1 MAEQDSSLF
10 NSEFVEQEEI
20 YEEQILNDNN
30 EVESSMDEDEDER
43 NDEQQNEIENEMI
56 ELKDDSIQGF
66 FDHKDSVYTID
77 INPINENLIVSGG
90 GDDKSFLWN
99 SDTGEKLFEL
109 LGHTDS
115 VTSALFSKDGQYVA
129 SGGMDGKV
137 KVWKV
142 ENRELILSL
151 EGPDEIV
158 WLDWHPKGNILL
170 AGANDS
176 TIWMWQVPSGNCMN
190 VFSGHSSSVTTG
202 QFTPDG
208 KKIVSGSEDNSLIV
222 WDPKSANS
230 IYKISGEDARFHKEG
245 ITCLAVNKESTLVL
259 SGSSDASARLVNLT
273 NGNILG
279 SFEDHTESV
288 ETAGFSN
295 ILPLAATGSL
305 DGKLNIWDVTT
316 MRLRQTCNHD
326 DAIIQLQWHHDSPLL
341 TTCSADRT
349 VRVWDGRTGNCEKT
363 FYGHQDTILGFAI
376 SKDGKKIV
384 TAGDDHV
391 CLVFK
396 Y

>member
-1 MAEQDSSLF
+1 MAEQDF
-10 NSEFVEQEEI
+10 DSEFVEQEEI

-30 EVESSMDEDEDER
+30 DAGSSMDEEEDER
-43 NDEQQNEIENEMI
+43 NEEQQDEIENEMI
-56 ELKDDSIQGF
+56 ELKDDSLQGF
-66 FDHKDSVYTID
+66 FGHQDSVYAID
-77 INPINENLIVSGG
+77 INPIDESIIVSGG

-99 SDTGEKLFEL
+99 CDTGEQLSEL

-115 VTSALFSKDGQYVA
+115 VTSTLFSKDGQYVA

-176 TIWMWQVPSGNCMN
+176 TIWMWQ
-190 VFSGHSSSVTTG
+190 GHSSSVTAG

-208 KKIVSGSEDNSLIV
+208 KKIVSGSEDTSLIV
-222 WDPKSANS
+222 WDPKTANS
-230 IYKISGEDARFHKEG
+230 IFKISGEDARFHKEG
-245 ITCLAVNKESTLVL
+245 ITCLAVNQESTLVL
-259 SGSSDASARLVNLT
+259 SGSTDASAKLLNLT
-273 NGNILG
+273 NGSILG
-279 SFEDHTESV
+279 SFEDHTESI
-288 ETAGFSN
+288 ETIGFSN
-295 ILPLAATGSL
+295 VLPLAATGSV
-305 DGKLNIWDVTT
+305 DAKLNIWDVTT

-326 DAIIQLQWHHDSPLL
+326 DAIVKLQWHNDSPLL

-349 VRVWDGRTGNCEKT
+349 VRVWDGRTGNCEKI
-363 FYGHQDTILGFAI
+363 FHGHQNTILGFTI

-391 CLVFK
+391 CLVYK

>member
-30 EVESSMDEDEDER
+30 EVESSMDEDE
-43 NDEQQNEIENEMI
+43 
-56 ELKDDSIQGF
+56 
-66 FDHKDSVYTID
+66 DSVYTID

-142 ENRELILSL
+142 ENREFILSL

-288 ETAGFSN
+288 ETAG
-295 ILPLAATGSL
+295 LPLAATGSL